1 MYYVEKDK
9 WSVVR
14 FIDGPGAPV
23 VPPPVES
30 AIDLL
35 PYLRGDGRIYE
46 VRHPSGSTETF
57 QTQTDGD
64 TFYQVKNGQWEQ
76 LYADNDFIWRGADT
90 SPGGGRFY
98 VQYEPGMRRARWM
111 PRRMRVGQSW
121 VGPGHQVQ
129 FYDKATC
136 AKSAANSGNA
146 TNRMTFVARH
156 EARVWNGISVPDVVE
171 LTNGS
176 ERWFFGRGYGLVAW
190 SSAWGQSAIVS
201 EYAPGERPALV
212 REQINCSY

>member
-1 MYYVEKDK
+1 MT
-9 WSVVR
+9 
-14 FIDGPGAPV
+14 
-23 VPPPVES
+23 
-30 AIDLL
+30 
-35 PYLRGDGRIYE
+35 E

-57 QTQTDGD
+57 QTQTEGD

-76 LYADNDFIWRGADT
+76 LYADNDFIWRGPT
-90 SPGGGRFY
+90 RRSGGGRFY
-98 VQYEPGMRRARWM
+98 VQYEPGMKRAKRWM

-156 EARVWNGISVPDVVE
+156 EKKTWVHGNEAVTVMDVVE
-171 LTNGS
+171 LQNGS
-176 ERWFFGRGYGLVAW
+176 ERWFFGRGFGLSAW
-190 SSAWGQSAIVS
+190 SSAWGESAICQGPRR
-201 EYAPGERPALV
+201 ANGRRGTGA
-212 REQINCSY
+212 N